1 MTGKERAMIRIV
13 PSYVAGLLLGLL
25 ALVFCV
31 GAFRLGFWGD
41 DGPGPGLLPLVV
53 GALLMPMIV
62 IALREPIP
70 EDESSFKI
78 PPLLAIAMML
88 AYALALPR
96 SGFVPATLVLL
107 LLWVRGFYRQSWFRA
122 VACAACLTALGLFI
136 FSFLLKVPMP
146 MFLEW
151 S

>member
-1 MTGKERAMIRIV
+1 MIRIV
-13 PSYVAGLLLGLL
+13 PSYVAGLMLGLL

-78 PPLLAIAMML
+78 SPLLAIALML

-96 SGFVPATLVLL
+96 TGFVPATLVLL
-107 LLWVRGFYRQSWFRA
+107 LLWVRGFYRESWFRA
-122 VACAACLTALGLFI
+122 MACAVCLTALGLFI
-136 FSFLLKVPMP
+136 FSYLLKVPMP
-146 MFLEW
+146 MFPEW

>member
-1 MTGKERAMIRIV
+1 MSDPERARIRIV
-13 PSYVAGLLLGLL
+13 PSYVAGLMLGLL

-53 GALLMPMIV
+53 GALLLPMIV

-70 EDESSFKI
+70 EDETSFKI
-78 PPLLAIAMML
+78 PPLLAIALML

-96 SGFVPATLVLL
+96 TGFVPATLVLL
-107 LLWVRGFYRQSWFRA
+107 LLWVRGFYGQGWFRSL
-122 VACAACLTALGLFI
+122 ACSACLTALGLFI
-136 FSFLLKVPMP
+136 FSYLLRVPMP
-146 MFLEW
+146 MFPEW